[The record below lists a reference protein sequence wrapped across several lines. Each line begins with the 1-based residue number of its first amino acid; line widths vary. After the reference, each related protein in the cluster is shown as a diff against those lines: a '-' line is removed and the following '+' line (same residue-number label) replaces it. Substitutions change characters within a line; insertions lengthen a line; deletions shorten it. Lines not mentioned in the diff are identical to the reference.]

1 MFLRQAPLTAR
12 RIELATAVAS
22 EHPDLG
28 QKVAIT
34 IAVKHHSLRFVH
46 VSCDSSRRENDRAL
60 LSVFAAQQQGV
71 PRCELQVVFPRLKIG
86 VSNREVKRYG
96 CLDPGSRL

>member
-1 MFLRQAPLTAR
+1 MVRLLHLAATSTFCALVAR
-12 RIELATAVAS
+12 RNELATAVAS

-46 VSCDSSRRENDRAL
+46 GACDASRRENDRAL

-71 PRCELQVVFPRLKIG
+71 ARRELHVVFPR
-86 VSNREVKRYG
+86 
-96 CLDPGSRL
+96 